1 MVRQLVNSLSVK
13 SSYKEL
19 RVSNCTKPHTSFNH
33 KKYRAYAPIN
43 KKDRRWPDQMIES
56 APKWCSVDL
65 RDGNQAL
72 IEPMSPSQKL
82 DMFKLLVDVGF
93 KEIEVGF
100 PAASAPDFDF
110 VRQLI
115 EQNLIPDD
123 VTIQV
128 LTQAREPLIARSFE
142 ALKGAK
148 KAIVHLYNSTST
160 IQREQVFKKTRDEIK
175 AIAVQGAQWVLD
187 LSLTQ
192 KETEWSFQ
200 YSPESFT
207 NTEMDYAL
215 EVCDAVINIWQPT
228 PENKVIINLPATVEA
243 STPNV
248 YADQIEWIGEN
259 ISQRESVTISLHTH
273 NDRGCGVAAAELGV
287 MAGADRIEGTL
298 LGNGERTGNMDIVT
312 MAMNLYSQGVD
323 PKLNFSDMD
332 RVIAT
337 VERCTQLPVH
347 PRHAYA
353 GELVF
358 AAFSGSHQDAINKCM
373 AIDDV
378 QRAKDPDIHWQVA
391 YLPIDP
397 RDLGRSYQ
405 QVIRINSQSGKG
417 GVAYVL
423 EQDYGIHMPRWM
435 QVDFSPYIQKHAEI
449 SESEVSSINI
459 KNIFNDTYLAA
470 YKVAVIDNYQL
481 DRQAQKDR
489 LQAQI
494 ISNNRMVA
502 IDGQGKGVLD
512 AFVTGLST
520 VIDTDIVLI
529 DYSEH
534 ALPNKKGAENEQS
547 EAIAYVQLSVKGV
560 RYCAAA
566 KSSDIVNASL
576 QAVLNAVIRS
586 GESFEHHYDFKL
598 AAI

>member
-1 MVRQLVNSLSVK
+1 MSANNNQK
-13 SSYKEL
+13 S
-19 RVSNCTKPHTSFNH
+19 HFNH
-33 KKYRAYAPIN
+33 QKYRAFSPIQ
-43 KKDRRWPDQMIES
+43 KEDRRWPNHVINQ
-56 APKWCSVDL
+56 APDWCSVDL

-82 DMFKLLVDVGF
+82 ELFKLLVDVGF

-115 EQNLIPDD
+115 EENLIPDD

-160 IQREQVFKKTRDEIK
+160 VQREQVFKKSKQDIK
-175 AIAVQGAQWVLD
+175 AIAIQGAEWVRD
-187 LSLTQ
+187 MANAAP
-192 KETEWSFQ
+192 ETHWSFQ

-207 NTEMDYAL
+207 GTEMDYAL
-215 EVCDAVINIWQPT
+215 AVCNAVIDVWQPT
-228 PENKVIINLPATVEA
+228 ASNKVIINLPATVEV

-248 YADQIEWIGEN
+248 YADQIEWICDN
-259 ISQRESVTISLHTH
+259 IDSREAVRISLHTH

-287 MAGADRIEGTL
+287 LAGADRIEGTL

-312 MAMNLYSQGVD
+312 MAMNIYSQGID
-323 PKLNFSDMD
+323 PELNLSDMD
-332 RVIAT
+332 RIIST
-337 VERCTQLPVH
+337 VERCTQLAVH

-373 AIDDV
+373 SIDDEK
-378 QRAKDPDIHWQVA
+378 RKDDPNAHWQVA

-423 EQDYGIHMPRWM
+423 EQDYGIQMPRWM
-435 QVDFSPYIQKHAEI
+435 QVDFSPHIQAFAES
-449 SESEVSSINI
+449 SESEVGSKII
-459 KNIFNDTYLAA
+459 KNIFLETYLKPDNAA
-470 YKVAVIDNYQL
+470 LIGGYQL
-481 DRQAQKDR
+481 TREGSVDT
-489 LQAQI
+489 LQAQLNTAQSPLEI
-494 ISNNRMVA
+494 E
-502 IDGQGKGVLD
+502 GKGKGVLD
-512 AFVTGLST
+512 AFVRGLSAK
-520 VIDTDIVLI
+520 VGHDIVLI

-534 ALPNKKGAENEQS
+534 AMPSKLGAENEQA
-547 EAIAYVQLSVKGV
+547 EAMAYVQVSVKGH
-560 RYCAAA
+560 RYCAA
-566 KSSDIVNASL
+566 SHCEDIVTASM
-576 QAVLNAVIRS
+576 QAVLNALGRS
-586 GESFEHHYDFKL
+586 D
-598 AAI
+598 IDM

>member
-1 MVRQLVNSLSVK
+1 MSANNNQAS
-13 SSYKEL
+13 
-19 RVSNCTKPHTSFNH
+19 SFNH
-33 KKYRAYAPIN
+33 KKYRAFAPIQKN
-43 KKDRRWPDQMIES
+43 DRRWPNLVIDH
-56 APKWCSVDL
+56 APDWCSVDL

-82 DMFKLLVDVGF
+82 EMFKLLVDVGF

-115 EQNLIPDD
+115 EEDHIPDD

-160 IQREQVFKKTRDEIK
+160 VQREQVFKKSRDEIK
-175 AIAVQGAQWVLD
+175 GIAIQGAEWVKEMAAQQPETQWL
-187 LSLTQ
+187 
-192 KETEWSFQ
+192 FQ

-207 NTEMDYAL
+207 GTEMDYAL
-215 EVCDAVINIWQPT
+215 EVCDAVINVWQPT
-228 PENKVIINLPATVEA
+228 PDRKVIINLPATVEV

-248 YADQIEWIGEN
+248 YADQIEWINDN
-259 ISQRESVTISLHTH
+259 ISHRDSVRISLHTH

-287 MAGADRIEGTL
+287 LAGADRIEGTL

-312 MAMNLYSQGVD
+312 MAMNIYSQGID
-323 PKLNFSDMD
+323 PELILSDMD
-332 RVIAT
+332 RIIST
-337 VERCTQLPVH
+337 VERCTQLAVH

-373 AIDDV
+373 SIDAEKRKD
-378 QRAKDPDIHWQVA
+378 DPDAHWEVA

-397 RDLGRSYQ
+397 RDLGRNYQ

-423 EQDYGIHMPRWM
+423 EQDYGIQMPRWM
-435 QVDFSPYIQKHAEI
+435 QVDFSPHIQAFAEQ
-449 SESEVSSINI
+449 SEAEVGPKAIHE
-459 KNIFNDTYLAA
+459 IFSNTYLNPNH
-470 YKVAVIDNYQL
+470 AVNIESYQL
-481 DRQAQKDR
+481 NREGSVDTLEAK
-489 LQAQI
+489 LQTQ
-494 ISNNRMVA
+494 
-502 IDGQGKGVLD
+502 GQQVGLSGKGKGVLD
-512 AFVTGLST
+512 AFVKGLSAT
-520 VIDTDIVLI
+520 IGHDIVLL
-529 DYSEH
+529 DYNEH
-534 ALPNKKGAENEQS
+534 ALPSTAGSENEQ
-547 EAIAYVQLSVKGV
+547 AVAMAYVQISIQGQ
-560 RYCAAA
+560 RYCAA
-566 KSSDIVNASL
+566 SHCDDIVTASM
-576 QAVLNAVIRS
+576 QAVLNALSRS
-586 GESFEHHYDFKL
+586 DVQVVNS
-598 AAI
+598 AAISA

>member
-1 MVRQLVNSLSVK
+1 MLS
-13 SSYKEL
+13 KEQSMQATNQ
-19 RVSNCTKPHTSFNH
+19 VSHFNH
-33 KKYRAYAPIN
+33 KKYRAFPPIQ
-43 KKDRRWPDQMIES
+43 KSDRRWPDRVIS
-56 APKWCSVDL
+56 VAPDWCSVDL

-72 IEPMSPSQKL
+72 IEPMTPSQKL

-115 EQNLIPDD
+115 EEDLIPDD

-160 IQREQVFKKTRDEIK
+160 VQREQVFKKSKQEIK
-175 AIAVQGAQWVLD
+175 AIAVQGAEWVRD
-187 LSLTQ
+187 MAATAP
-192 KETEWSFQ
+192 ETRWSFQ

-207 NTEMDYAL
+207 GTEMDYAL
-215 EVCDAVINIWQPT
+215 EVCNAVIDVWQPT
-228 PENKVIINLPATVEA
+228 PENKVIINLPATVEV

-248 YADQIEWIGEN
+248 YADQIEWINDN
-259 ISQRESVTISLHTH
+259 INAREAVRISLHTH

-287 MAGADRIEGTL
+287 LAGADRIEGTL

-312 MAMNLYSQGVD
+312 MAMNIYSQGID
-323 PKLNFSDMD
+323 PELTLSDMD
-332 RVIAT
+332 RIIAT
-337 VERCTQLPVH
+337 VERCTQLAVH

-373 AIDDV
+373 AIDAE
-378 QRAKDPDIHWQVA
+378 QRKTDPNTHWQVA

-423 EQDYGIHMPRWM
+423 EQDYGIQMPRWM
-435 QVDFSPYIQKHAEI
+435 QVDFSPHIQAHAEQ
-449 SESEVSSINI
+449 SESEVGPEIIKSI
-459 KNIFNDTYLAA
+459 FVDTYLQPKKAA
-470 YKVAVIDNYQL
+470 AIGGYQL
-481 DRQAQKDR
+481 NREGSVDT

-494 ISNNRMVA
+494 TSDKTTID
-502 IDGQGKGVLD
+502 IDGKGKGVLD
-512 AFVTGLST
+512 AFVKGLSEK
-520 VIDTDIVLI
+520 IAQDIVLL

-534 ALPNKKGAENEQS
+534 ALPSKQGAENQQA
-547 EAIAYVQLSVKGV
+547 EAMAYVQVSMNGK

-566 KSSDIVNASL
+566 LCNDIVTASM
-576 QAVLNAVIRS
+576 QAVLNAVGRS
-586 GESFEHHYDFKL
+586 SIVL
-598 AAI
+598 

>member
-1 MVRQLVNSLSVK
+1 MPVNSNQPS
-13 SSYKEL
+13 
-19 RVSNCTKPHTSFNH
+19 SFNH
-33 KKYRAYAPIN
+33 KKYRAFAPIQKN
-43 KKDRRWPDQMIES
+43 DRRWPNHVIS
-56 APKWCSVDL
+56 VAPDWCSVDL

-82 DMFKLLVDVGF
+82 EMFKLLVDVGF

-115 EQNLIPDD
+115 EEDLIPDD

-142 ALKGAK
+142 SLKGAK

-160 IQREQVFKKTRDEIK
+160 VQREQVFKKSCEEIK
-175 AIAVQGAQWVLD
+175 AIAIQGAQWV
-187 LSLTQ
+187 
-192 KETEWSFQ
+192 KEMASQQPETYWSFQ

-207 NTEMDYAL
+207 GTEMDYAL
-215 EVCDAVINIWQPT
+215 EVCDAVINVWQPT
-228 PENKVIINLPATVEA
+228 PDNKVIINLPATVEV

-248 YADQIEWIGEN
+248 YADQIEWINDN
-259 ISQRESVTISLHTH
+259 ISHREAVRISLHTH

-287 MAGADRIEGTL
+287 LAGADRIEGTL

-312 MAMNLYSQGVD
+312 MAMNIYSQGID
-323 PKLNFSDMD
+323 PELNLSDMD
-332 RVIAT
+332 RIIST
-337 VERCTQLPVH
+337 VERCTQLAVH

-373 AIDDV
+373 SIDAE
-378 QRAKDPDIHWQVA
+378 QRKTDSDAHWQVA

-423 EQDYGIHMPRWM
+423 EQDYGIQMPRWM
-435 QVDFSPYIQKHAEI
+435 QVDFSPHIQAFAEK
-449 SESEVSSINI
+449 SEAEVGPQVIHDIFSS
-459 KNIFNDTYLAA
+459 TYLNPQH
-470 YKVAVIDNYQL
+470 AVNIESYQL
-481 DRQAQKDR
+481 NREGSVDT
-489 LQAQI
+489 LQAQLTTQ
-494 ISNNRMVA
+494 NQTLELK
-502 IDGQGKGVLD
+502 GKGKGVLD
-512 AFVTGLST
+512 AFVKGLSAA
-520 VIDTDIVLI
+520 IGHDIVLI
-529 DYSEH
+529 DYTEH
-534 ALPNKKGAENEQS
+534 ALPSKLGAENEQA
-547 EAIAYVQLSVKGV
+547 EAMAYVQISIQGS
-560 RYCAAA
+560 RYCAA
-566 KSSDIVNASL
+566 SNCHDILTASM
-576 QAVLNAVIRS
+576 QAVLNALGRS
-586 GESFEHHYDFKL
+586 NVNVASSISL
-598 AAI
+598 SA